1 MAEKN
6 LVIVESPAKA
16 RTIEKYLGSNYQV
29 VASMGHLRDLPKSTM
44 GVDIDGD
51 FTPQY
56 LPVKDRADV
65 IADLKK
71 RAKSAGTV
79 YLATDPDREGEAISW
94 HLKELLNLPDDKA
107 KRVTFNEIT
116 KKVVTESI
124 QHPREIDQDLVDA
137 QQARR
142 VLDRIVGYQ
151 LSPLLWKKI
160 RRGLSAGRVQS
171 VATRMVVMREEEI
184 EAFIPEE
191 YWEIS
196 AKLLAHQAH
205 GRKLHFTARL
215 ATLDGQKA
223 VIANAEEAQKA
234 VERIQ
239 KAHFAV
245 NSIKMSEKR
254 KMPAAPFTTSSLQQE
269 ASRKLGFTTAKTMQV
284 VQQLYEGIDLE
295 GEGTQGIV
303 SYIRTDSV
311 RISDEALNALREYIP
326 ERFGSD
332 YLPEKPNE
340 YKGRKNAQDAHEAIR
355 PTDVHRTPDSI
366 KPSLTK
372 EQYNLYKLIYNRFL
386 ASQMMPALYETMT
399 MEISGDG
406 VGMRFYGEHKK
417 FAGFT
422 SVYEEST
429 DDDVASS
436 ETTLPQLSEGDAVA
450 VADVASEQHFTQPPS
465 RYTEASL
472 VRMMEEKGI
481 GRPSTYAPTI
491 TTIIARGYVSREKK
505 RLYPTELGRMVTSM
519 METYFEDIVDV
530 EFTAE
535 LEDKLDK
542 VEEGEMDWK
551 QILRDLK
558 RPVKIYALF
567 ERGEEDQPLLE
578 LLNRYS
584 AASDMVTWE
593 QTPPSLNPLLLTRFS
608 SSTTNVSAQNLIVY
622 CEETDRYR
630 VLTATDFVTLS
641 VDTDSGSY
649 NVSGLAYEQQITSA
663 IAYVT
668 RDTVPTLHIATGH
681 GELGEDS
688 LSAFTTLLT
697 NNHYNAVFEKLS
709 DMTFA
714 SGDVLCILSPVKDY
728 TDAEMDII
736 RAYVQGGGAVL
747 FSCDYTDPIENMPN
761 VLSLLRSYGF
771 LPESGLVMASPDE
784 TDTFY
789 NNNRLALLPEMQAT
803 DVTLEMMLNGRT
815 AMLMVASRGFDP
827 SPESDN
833 SLLVDAVLT
842 TSSKS
847 YLVDTTASRLSITQS
862 DSDKT
867 GPFALALQAKR
878 FTDTGDVSRAFIIGS
893 SALLTEEQLF
903 TMTDG
908 EEFLVRAVSF
918 LTGDDS
924 IDTSIMVKTALRP
937 GLSVNALSL
946 GSVVL
951 VGLPILVLLAAVI
964 ILLPRRNL

>member
-1 MAEKN
+1 MRNKKQSAHRKFTISPRLRYGAMSTAIVA
-6 LVIVESPAKA
+6 LVIVALILINLATTNLET
-16 RTIEKYLGSNYQV
+16 RYGW
-29 VASMGHLRDLPKSTM
+29 R
-44 GVDIDGD
+44 GD
-51 FTPQY
+51 FSFN
-56 LPVKDRADV
+56 A
-65 IADLKK
+65 
-71 RAKSAGTV
+71 
-79 YLATDPDREGEAISW
+79 
-94 HLKELLNLPDDKA
+94 
-107 KRVTFNEIT
+107 VT
-116 KKVVTESI
+116 
-124 QHPREIDQDLVDA
+124 
-137 QQARR
+137 
-142 VLDRIVGYQ
+142 
-151 LSPLLWKKI
+151 
-160 RRGLSAGRVQS
+160 
-171 VATRMVVMREEEI
+171 
-184 EAFIPEE
+184 
-191 YWEIS
+191 
-196 AKLLAHQAH
+196 
-205 GRKLHFTARL
+205 
-215 ATLDGQKA
+215 
-223 VIANAEEAQKA
+223 
-234 VERIQ
+234 
-239 KAHFAV
+239 
-245 NSIKMSEKR
+245 
-254 KMPAAPFTTSSLQQE
+254 
-269 ASRKLGFTTAKTMQV
+269 
-284 VQQLYEGIDLE
+284 
-295 GEGTQGIV
+295 TQ
-303 SYIRTDSV
+303 
-311 RISDEALNALREYIP
+311 
-326 ERFGSD
+326 
-332 YLPEKPNE
+332 
-340 YKGRKNAQDAHEAIR
+340 
-355 PTDVHRTPDSI
+355 
-366 KPSLTK
+366 
-372 EQYNLYKLIYNRFL
+372 
-386 ASQMMPALYETMT
+386 
-399 MEISGDG
+399 
-406 VGMRFYGEHKK
+406 
-417 FAGFT
+417 
-422 SVYEEST
+422 
-429 DDDVASS
+429 S
-436 ETTLPQLSEGDAVA
+436 ETT
-450 VADVASEQHFTQPPS
+450 
-465 RYTEASL
+465 
-472 VRMMEEKGI
+472 
-481 GRPSTYAPTI
+481 
-491 TTIIARGYVSREKK
+491 
-505 RLYPTELGRMVTSM
+505 
-519 METYFEDIVDV
+519 
-530 EFTAE
+530 
-535 LEDKLDK
+535 
-542 VEEGEMDWK
+542 K

-803 DVTLEMMLNGRT
+803 DVTLDMMLNGRT
-815 AMLMVASRGFDP
+815 AMLVVASRGFDP

-842 TSSKS
+842 TSAKS